1 MKKTEASWTYLMSTN
16 RKNLHLLQLHYHLR
30 GTLSRFFEVSAVSYH
45 QVREVLVDKNRV
57 SISGWFHG
65 PPIERVPRVLDAELP
80 FEAPRAG
87 PQLDQWVNR
96 EYRRAGLI
104 KKVNKKFAEDSSLEL
119 HNYLR
124 KEKYDELVEALSKV
138 HWTQVGPA
146 NRRNYGLEAK
156 TSPGIVQDFREFLY
170 SEEFRDH
177 LKDITG
183 LELNSVWAEVRRM
196 APGDYSLAHSF
207 DPENKKSGLDVLF
220 SFIPPK
226 TKWDPNF
233 GATLH
238 YLANE
243 KDEELLTVEPNAN
256 TLALV
261 YRTEEGALRFLH
273 YVNHK
278 APGPLYQAGA
288 IFRTPDTEHS
298 EEEDE
303 GDLSD
308 AKEAPPTD
316 ALLAPANS

>member
-1 MKKTEASWTYLMSTN
+1 MGALWTYSRSMPIMSQP
-16 RKNLHLLQLHYHLR
+16 LSVHHLFLC
-30 GTLSRFFEVSAVSYH
+30 GTLSRFFEVSPVSYH

-65 PPIERVPRVLDAELP
+65 PPIERLARAMDPELP
-80 FEAPRAG
+80 FENPRSG
-87 PQLDQWVNR
+87 PSLDAWVNR

-124 KEKYDELVEALSKV
+124 KDKYDELVDAFSKV
-138 HWTQVGPA
+138 HWNQVGPA
-146 NRRNYGLEAK
+146 NRRHYGLEAK
-156 TSPGIVQDFREFLY
+156 GEPGILQDFKEFLY
-170 SEEFRDH
+170 SEEFRSH
-177 LKDITG
+177 LKEITG
-183 LELNSVWAEVRRM
+183 LELNQVWAEVRRL

-220 SFIPPK
+220 SFIPAK

-243 KDEELLTVEPNAN
+243 QDEELLTVEPNPN
-256 TLALV
+256 TLALI

-278 APGPLYQAGA
+278 APCPMYQAGA
-288 IFRTPDTEHS
+288 IFRTPDVEHS
-298 EEEDE
+298 DEEDE
-303 GDLSD
+303 EGEEPDS
-308 AKEAPPTD
+308 KEAPPADVPT
-316 ALLAPANS
+316 S